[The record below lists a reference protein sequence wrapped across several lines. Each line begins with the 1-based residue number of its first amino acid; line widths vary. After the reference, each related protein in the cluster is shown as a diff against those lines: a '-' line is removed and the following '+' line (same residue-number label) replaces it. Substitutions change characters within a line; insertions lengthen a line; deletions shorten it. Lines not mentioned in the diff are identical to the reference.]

1 VSNHT
6 DIEEPVLRNF
16 RRILPA
22 MFAIA
27 LSACRTLAPPS
38 SPSVGRAATAD
49 DVIREYY
56 SAVGGHDRIVAIH
69 NRRMWGHY
77 NEGDL
82 HAATDIAWARSGV
95 RRVNVH
101 ASGFEY
107 SEGFD
112 GHTVWEYNH
121 LTNHAVA
128 DTGAAEAAGRRGSEF
143 DESIV
148 DYGAKD
154 YTVLLL
160 GMDSVGARP
169 AYRVRVTLTDGWV
182 KDYCFDPATHLILAL
197 RKAMPIHATG
207 APVESLT
214 DYGDWR
220 SESGV
225 LQPYSFT
232 ERDVRTGR
240 IMNTLQWDRITS
252 NVEISAADLGEP
264 GKQSR

>member
-6 DIEEPVLRNF
+6 DIEEPLLRNF

-27 LSACRTLAPPS
+27 LSACRTAALSSTPS
-38 SPSVGRAATAD
+38 AGRTVSAD
-49 DVIREYY
+49 DIIREYY
-56 SAVGGHDRIVAIH
+56 AAVGGHDRIVAIH

-101 ASGFEY
+101 APGFEY

-148 DYGAKD
+148 DYGAKG
-154 YTVLLL
+154 YAATLL

-169 AYRVRVTLTDGWV
+169 AYRVRVTLRDGWV
-182 KDYCFDPATHLILAL
+182 KDYYFDPATCLILAL

-207 APVESLT
+207 PAVESLT
-214 DYGDWR
+214 EYGDWR
-220 SESGV
+220 RESGV

-232 ERDVRTGR
+232 EREVKTGR
-240 IMNTLQWDRITS
+240 IMNTLQWDRIVS
-252 NVEISAADLGEP
+252 NGVISPVDLGEP
-264 GKQSR
+264 AHR

>member
-1 VSNHT
+1 
-6 DIEEPVLRNF
+6 LRNF

-27 LSACRTLAPPS
+27 LSACRTLAPSS
-38 SPSVGRAATAD
+38 SPSVGRAVTAD
-49 DVIREYY
+49 DVTREYY

-82 HAATDIAWARSGV
+82 HAATDIAWARSGL

-101 ASGFEY
+101 APGFEY

-148 DYGAKD
+148 DYGAKG

-160 GMDSVGARP
+160 GMDSAGARP

-182 KDYCFDPATHLILAL
+182 KDYYFDPATHLILAL

>member
-1 VSNHT
+1 
-6 DIEEPVLRNF
+6 
-16 RRILPA
+16 

-27 LSACRTLAPPS
+27 LSACRTLEPS
-38 SPSVGRAATAD
+38 TSLSVNRAVTAD

-56 SAVGGHDRIVAIH
+56 QAVGGHDRIVAIH

-82 HAATDIAWARSGV
+82 HAATDIAWARSGL

-101 ASGFEY
+101 APGFEY

-121 LTNHAVA
+121 LTKHAVA

-148 DYGAKD
+148 DYGAKG

-169 AYRVRVTLTDGWV
+169 AYRVRVQLTDGWV
-182 KDYCFDPATHLILAL
+182 KDYYFDRATHLILAL

-207 APVESLT
+207 AAVESLT
-214 DYGDWR
+214 DYADWR
-220 SESGV
+220 KESGV

-240 IMNTLQWDRITS
+240 IMNTLQWDRIIS
-252 NVEISAADLGEP
+252 NGEISKAELAEP
-264 GKQSR
+264 GGH